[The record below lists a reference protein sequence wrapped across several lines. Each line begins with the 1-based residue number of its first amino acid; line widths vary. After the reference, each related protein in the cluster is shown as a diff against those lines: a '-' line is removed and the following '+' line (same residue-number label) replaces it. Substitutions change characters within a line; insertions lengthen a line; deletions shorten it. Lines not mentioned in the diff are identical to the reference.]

1 VDPGGGA
8 GTPGILTLLVAAA
21 AGGTFLMLV
30 AVRRRKADDPQTV
43 PAGAM
48 ITSGS
53 SAPPPARSSTAPLE
67 SQVPRWLR
75 PSVRAA
81 RFESDNI
88 KAPRPDRAARLAF
101 ATPGDAATERLVV
114 RYDLVQLLDRP
125 DEALGV
131 PHGELN
137 SGDEVEVLE
146 RDDIWTRVQTP
157 GGRAGWVPAMTLAPA
172 DALVGEPDV
181 EMPLV
186 PESEGAEGRD
196 DQPALEALLAIAA
209 ERRAQ
214 MDAQPAVVLD
224 DTRHQAT
231 KSRSDRP
238 SKSRKARR
246 RGR

>member
-1 VDPGGGA
+1 MEPGGTP
-8 GTPGILTLLVAAA
+8 GTPGILPLLVAVA
-21 AGGTFLMLV
+21 AGGSFLFLV
-30 AVRRRKADDPQTV
+30 ALRRRKADDVQTAAAV
-43 PAGAM
+43 AAPAGAP
-48 ITSGS
+48 IISGPLAPPPSRSS
-53 SAPPPARSSTAPLE
+53 SAPVE

-101 ATPGDAATERLVV
+101 ATPGDSATERLVV

-137 SGDEVEVLE
+137 SGDEIDVLE

-157 GGRAGWVPAMTLAPA
+157 TGRAGWIPTMTLAPA
-172 DALVGEPDV
+172 DAFGDPDA
-181 EMPLV
+181 ETV
-186 PESEGAEGRD
+186 PATEAEGAD
-196 DQPALEALLAIAA
+196 DQGDRPALETLLAIAA

-214 MDAQPAVVLD
+214 IAAQPPA
-224 DTRHQAT
+224 R
-231 KSRSDRP
+231 SRSGRP
-238 SKSRKARR
+238 RKTRKANRQTSSR
-246 RGR
+246 AERT